1 VIQKWGAQYEEES
14 RELMAKADPLIYKY
28 FGLTSQ
34 DIALVE
40 DTCEIF
46 DKGDTPPS
54 LESARSIPTL
64 SPILDAEGLES
75 YASMISQTLNGWAS
89 GPFKVT
95 ASGAVDA
102 KTGYALVE
110 LQQSKEEKPY
120 QARQSSAKIL
130 EAAHRLQ
137 EASSEPMGETI
148 SFSRSGW
155 YFDKKRILIVKPAKL
170 GEWTRTAAL
179 NDAAGLFA
187 QIAETRHAKRK

>member
-1 VIQKWGAQYEEES
+1 
-14 RELMAKADPLIYKY
+14 M
-28 FGLTSQ
+28 
-34 DIALVE
+34 E

-64 SPILDAEGLES
+64 SPIQGAEGLEL
-75 YASMISQTLNGWAS
+75 YATMISQTLNGWAS

-102 KTGYALVE
+102 ETGYALVE
-110 LQQSKEEKPY
+110 LQQRKEEKPY
-120 QARQSSAKIL
+120 QARQSSKKIL

-137 EASSEPMGETI
+137 EASTETMGGTI
-148 SFSRSGW
+148 RFHRSGW
-155 YFDKKRILIVKPAKL
+155 YFDGKRILIVKPARR

-179 NDAAGLFA
+179 NDAAALYA
-187 QIAETRHAKRK
+187 QISETRHAKRK